1 MRNGTFIIPATGE
14 RSRRQFTL
22 RTPRN
27 RSRCNGSERRP
38 PTNSVTSVGQHLQA
52 ASRALRT
59 KSLAAWRWL
68 QTDEGRQEVR
78 LDRLLAITPLDP
90 GASFGR
96 VELAGR
102 VCSI

>member
-1 MRNGTFIIPATGE
+1 MHGYR
-14 RSRRQFTL
+14 
-22 RTPRN
+22 
-27 RSRCNGSERRP
+27 
-38 PTNSVTSVGQHLQA
+38 LQVELVDGPGFVARALDTHTA
-52 ASRALRT
+52 ASKEEFLV
-59 KSLAAWRWL
+59 L